1 MYIVID
7 HQPCPLAFPGFICM
21 QVCRDSMDYLV
32 EQIRAIEP
40 KLDAYQKL
48 ALPHTSHTQACQQGL
63 LFLPDCRVVPA

>member
-1 MYIVID
+1 
-7 HQPCPLAFPGFICM
+7 
-21 QVCRDSMDYLV
+21 MDYLV